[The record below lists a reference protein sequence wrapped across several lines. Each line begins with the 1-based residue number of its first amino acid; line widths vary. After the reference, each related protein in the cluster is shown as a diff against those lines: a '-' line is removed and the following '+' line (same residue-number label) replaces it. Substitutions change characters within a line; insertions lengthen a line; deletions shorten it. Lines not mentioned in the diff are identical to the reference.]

1 MARIRSRPSATLE
14 SGKGELVDAV
24 AKAIK
29 DEGPEDGLVI
39 FEVLSGGTNFAEII
53 VVWDRWAGIPADIR
67 SKMVV
72 EAYQH
77 VSAQSPEALS
87 AEQISTV
94 LPVTVDEAIEMGVL
108 PYGVQCSLLQNDT
121 RYTELK
127 TLLRKEGA
135 IETPD
140 GIELRLPTLAMA
152 REARDRLQSATQN
165 WQPPVHW
172 QVSKQAGRIV
182 DY

>member
-1 MARIRSRPSATLE
+1 MARIRSRPSSTLE

-29 DEGPEDGLVI
+29 DEGSEDGLVI
-39 FEVLSGGTNFAEII
+39 FEVLSGSTNFAEIV
-53 VVWDRWAGIPADIR
+53 VVWDRWSGIPADIR
-67 SKMVV
+67 SKMVM

-77 VSAQSPEALS
+77 VSAQSSDALS
-87 AEQISTV
+87 PDQISTI
-94 LPVTVDEAIEMGVL
+94 LPLTVDEAMEMGVL
-108 PYGVQCSLLQNDT
+108 PYGVQCNVLQDDS
-121 RYTELK
+121 RYAELK

-135 IETPD
+135 IDTPD
-140 GIELRLPTLAMA
+140 GTELRLPTLAMA
-152 REARDRLQSATQN
+152 KEARDRLQSATED

-172 QVSKQAGRIV
+172 QISKQAGRIV